1 MAPSSPAAQT
11 MGAAEW
17 LMLIILSVLWGGA
30 FFGVEIML
38 EALPPLTIVLLRAGL
53 ATLTLYAVL
62 IVGRIALP
70 ITARL
75 WGAFFVMALLNNVF
89 PFCLI
94 VWGQTEITG
103 GLAAILIAT
112 TPLFTV
118 LLVQFFAADERLT
131 IARIAGVSLGL
142 VGVAVMIGPAA
153 LRGLGDDVLAQLAVL
168 AAAFSYACAGIYGRR
183 FRRLPALI
191 PAVGQLTAGTA
202 IMLPVAL
209 VIDRPWTLPMPGL
222 EVWAAV
228 VGVAIFSTAIAYNLY
243 FRLLSTAGA
252 TNVLLVTFL
261 APISA
266 LLLGAL
272 IISETL
278 EPRNLAGMLL
288 IFAGLAAIDG
298 RPGRWLRARFA

>member
-1 MAPSSPAAQT
+1 MVPSSPAAQT

-17 LMLIILSVLWGGA
+17 LMLIVLSVVWGGA

-38 EALPPLTIVLLRAGL
+38 EALPPFTIVLLRAGL
-53 ATLTLYAVL
+53 ATLALYVVL
-62 IVGRIALP
+62 IIGRIAVSISP
-70 ITARL
+70 RQ
-75 WGAFFVMALLNNVF
+75 WGALFVMALLNNVL

-112 TPLFTV
+112 TPLFSV
-118 LLVQFFAADERLT
+118 LLAQFFAADERLT
-131 IARIAGVSLGL
+131 TARIVGVSLGL

-153 LRGLGDDVLAQLAVL
+153 LRGFGGDVLAQLAVL
-168 AAAFSYACAGIYGRR
+168 AGAFSYACAGVYGRR
-183 FRRLPALI
+183 FRRLPALA

-202 IMLPVAL
+202 IMLPLAL
-209 VIDRPWTLPMPGL
+209 IVDRPWTLPMPGL
-222 EVWAAV
+222 EVWGAV
-228 VGVAIFSTAIAYNLY
+228 IGVAIFSTAIAYILY
-243 FRLLSTAGA
+243 FRILSTAGA

-272 IISETL
+272 IIAETL

-298 RPGRWLRARFA
+298 RPARWLRARLA